1 MLVGCRHRAEG
12 LDIQVWDTGPGIPAE
27 QQNAIFEEF
36 YRIVLPGHKADHGL
50 GLGLA
55 IVQRAARTLGH
66 RVRMR
71 STVGRGSMFSICVP
85 FGEEARIVSVQAP
98 KPLSTA
104 AGIAGSLA
112 AFIENDRDTLE
123 GMHTLLERW
132 SCRVVSGATT
142 EAVIEQLTAA
152 GARPDLIIAD
162 YHLDDCTIGLDAIAA
177 MRQRYGAAIPGL
189 VVTAD
194 RTPAVQEAVRKAHLE
209 LLCKP
214 IKPAELRSLIAH
226 LLGS

>member
-1 MLVGCRHRAEG
+1 M
-12 LDIQVWDTGPGIPAE
+12 
-27 QQNAIFEEF
+27 
-36 YRIVLPGHKADHGL
+36 
-50 GLGLA
+50 
-55 IVQRAARTLGH
+55 
-66 RVRMR
+66 RVVTIA
-71 STVGRGSMFSICVP
+71 S
-85 FGEEARIVSVQAP
+85 
-98 KPLSTA
+98 A

-123 GMHTLLERW
+123 GMHSLLERW

-142 EAVIEQLTAA
+142 EAVIEQLAAA

-162 YHLDDCTIGLDAIAA
+162 YHLDDGGIGLDAIEA
-177 MRQRYGAAIPGL
+177 MRRRYGAAIPGL